1 MITQFLDII
10 RNYIINL
17 SQNGYLPEYFSYV
30 FVINSL
36 IATLFIG
43 PILGGI
49 WYYGYNKKN
58 GFFSEAIGH
67 AALSGIAL
75 AIIFGESYQ
84 SPYITFFL
92 IV

>member
-10 RNYIINL
+10 RSYIINL

-49 WYYGYNKKN
+49 GTMVITKKM
-58 GFFSEAIGH
+58 A
-67 AALSGIAL
+67 
-75 AIIFGESYQ
+75 
-84 SPYITFFL
+84 FFL
-92 IV
+92 KQ